1 MDDPSDKIENPE
13 MIETPAAKSPAR
25 RGRRKAAAAADAPAQ
40 DELSFTPEES
50 SGAASPEGHA
60 ATGAPPAAGGSGS
73 LLSSFLPNLG
83 GGLLSLS
90 KGGSG
95 GSAPP
100 PVVLPPPK
108 SHGAKD
114 GDRRRGNADGAAASQ
129 GAAGV
134 PLPPPA
140 SRGGKGAT
148 PGVARGAGKNGGRG
162 KGNPAMAQRFVLD
175 EEAFADD
182 FMDADE
188 FPEIPPAYV
197 EEDEERIVDR
207 PRIDRYEFTKT
218 APEILRRIS
227 EELEAPL
234 PSDGRGLDGFFDDLL
249 ARNAARNG
257 VNELT
262 FGAGVVEIGQGG
274 YAFLRSAEANYRA
287 TPQDIYL
294 TPLYVKRY
302 GLRPGDAVLGVI
314 KRRESETMSAMVKVY
329 AINGIDPRQRH
340 GLRTFESLTPY
351 YPTQRIWL
359 EASQPGRKSD
369 LTMRVMDLVT
379 PIGRGQRGL
388 IVAPP
393 RTGKTIM
400 LQEIANSILTNEE
413 NRDITLIVV
422 LIDERPEE
430 VTDMKNLVNAEIVS
444 STFDEQPEHHA
455 ALAEIVYERAKR
467 LVENGRHVAILL
479 DSITRLARAYNTLA
493 PKSGRILSGGL
504 DSNALYKPKRFFG
517 AARNIRGGGS
527 LTILGTALIDTGSR
541 MDDLIFEEF
550 KGTGNMELHLDRT
563 LADRRIFP
571 AINILKSG
579 TRKEDLIVQEDALE
593 VMWFLRKGLALKSS
607 DPAAPM
613 EQLLRSMRERD
624 SNALFLHDVQT
635 RMRAERP

>member
-1 MDDPSDKIENPE
+1 MDEKMENPVE
-13 MIETPAAKSPAR
+13 AAEGAPGAAKFASK
-25 RGRRKAAAAADAPAQ
+25 RGRKKAVTPGEDKAPAEAAAGARQQ
-40 DELSFTPEES
+40 DELSFAPGT
-50 SGAASPEGHA
+50 AAENA
-60 ATGAPPAAGGSGS
+60 AAVGGGS

-83 GGLLSLS
+83 GGLMTLS
-90 KGGSG
+90 KGSSGST
-95 GSAPP
+95 
-100 PVVLPPPK
+100 PVVLPPPR
-108 SHGAKD
+108 SNSG
-114 GDRRRGNADGAAASQ
+114 GDKTAEKRPVANSRSESSQ
-129 GAAGV
+129 GV
-134 PLPPPA
+134 PLPPQGGGKNA
-140 SRGGKGAT
+140 RGG
-148 PGVARGAGKNGGRG
+148 RQAGRFNGSPSGRSNG

-175 EEAFADD
+175 EEAFAED
-182 FMDADE
+182 FMNANE
-188 FPEIPPAYV
+188 FPEMPPAYI
-197 EEDEERIVDR
+197 EEDDGPVVDR

-227 EELEAPL
+227 AELQLEMPA
-234 PSDGRGLDGFFDDLL
+234 DKGDVDAFFDALL
-249 ARNAARNG
+249 AKNAARNG

-274 YAFLRSAEANYRA
+274 FAFLRSAEASYRA
-287 TPQDIYL
+287 NPQDIYL

-302 GLRPGDAVLGVI
+302 GLRPGDSVLGVI

-329 AINGIDPRQRH
+329 AINGIDPQQRR

-359 EASQPGRKSD
+359 ETNQHGRKAD
-369 LTMRVMDLVT
+369 MTMRVMDLVT

-400 LQEIANSILTNEE
+400 LQEIANSILSNEE
-413 NRDITLIVV
+413 NRDVTLIVL

-444 STFDEQPEHHA
+444 STFDEPPEHHA
-455 ALAEIVYERAKR
+455 ALAEMVYERAKR

-504 DSNALYKPKRFFG
+504 DANAMYKPKRFFG

-550 KGTGNMELHLDRT
+550 KGTGNMELHLDRA

-579 TRKEDLIVQEDALE
+579 TRKEDLIVQEDAME
-593 VMWFLRKGLALKSS
+593 VMWFLRKGLALKST

-613 EQLLRSMRERD
+613 EQLLRMMREREN
-624 SNALFLHDVQT
+624 NALFLHDVQIK
-635 RMRAERP
+635 MRADRS